1 MLEHSEIIFA
11 WYVQYIHIDILDI
24 CFIEQV
30 YLVQWSFWSNSKM
43 IFYIYEWMDQI
54 GIIPPDD
61 LILISFDT

>member
-11 WYVQYIHIDILDI
+11 WYVQYINIDILDI

-54 GIIPPDD
+54 GIILPDD
-61 LILISFDT
+61 LIIISFDT